1 MYFTCRRQWQP
12 TPVLLP
18 GKSHG
23 WRSLVAQSMGSRR
36 VGHDWSDL
44 AAAAADRLL
53 TGYRASQVVLV
64 VKNSAANAGDLRDAG
79 LIPGWGRPPGKEN
92 GNPIRYSC
100 LENPRDRG
108 AWSATVRGVAE
119 SDTTEGIACMHVFYH
134 IFFFLKPDLSWVLQ
148 SNVAVSCMGGHQ
160 WLISN
165 FLSMYT
171 GYKNTLL

>member
-1 MYFTCRRQWQP
+1 M
-12 TPVLLP
+12 
-18 GKSHG
+18 
-23 WRSLVAQSMGSRR
+23 
-36 VGHDWSDL
+36 
-44 AAAAADRLL
+44 
-53 TGYRASQVVLV
+53 

-134 IFFFLKPDLSWVLQ
+134 IFFF
-148 SNVAVSCMGGHQ
+148 
-160 WLISN
+160 
-165 FLSMYT
+165 F
-171 GYKNTLL
+171 